1 MHLALRFHEFK
12 NMSCFTKN
20 PTQPIPPQQKFVVFA
35 SGAAC
40 STGYGD
46 PITTSVR
53 HHVSTHGRVHGPGEK
68 NMTNRF
74 LHIYSIYIIIILHHS
89 SLALFVG
96 WFQGDR
102 GGHPKFAIGFW
113 HLQEA
118 KFHIGVRSSVV
129 ATPSIK
135 IRQVSQT
142 RSSRLHHVA
151 FY

>member
-1 MHLALRFHEFK
+1 MNLRTCPLSPRTRLNPFPTTKVRGFRLGCRMFHRIWRSH
-12 NMSCFTKN
+12 N
-20 PTQPIPPQQKFVVFA
+20 
-35 SGAAC
+35 
-40 STGYGD
+40 D
-46 PITTSVR
+46 LVR